1 MGVEAFPP
9 KDDTEANIVSWESV
23 QQKMRGRVARY
34 PDGAPVGPWRTY
46 DPPPLYL
53 RDGPQVID
61 FKKYTR

>member
-1 MGVEAFPP
+1 MDTHDSPQIDREGV
-9 KDDTEANIVSWESV
+9 NIVSWESV
-23 QQKMRGRVARY
+23 QQKMRNRVARY
-34 PDGAPVGPWRTY
+34 PDGAPVDPWRTY

>member
-1 MGVEAFPP
+1 MDTHDSPQIDREGV
-9 KDDTEANIVSWESV
+9 NIVSWESV
-23 QQKMRGRVARY
+23 QQKMFRRVARY
-34 PDGAPVGPWRTY
+34 PDGSPVDPWRTY

>member
-9 KDDTEANIVSWESV
+9 KDGTEANIVSWESV